1 MGLERITAV
10 LSGSHDNYDTDLLRN
25 LIEASAGLSNTAP
38 DGEHSVSHRVI
49 ADHLRATAFLIA
61 DGVLPSNEGR
71 GYVLRRI
78 MRRAMRHVHKL
89 GVKEPMIWRLVPTL
103 SALMGQAFPELG
115 RAEALIAET
124 LKLEEGRFAQTLD
137 RGLKLLEEETAK
149 LGAAEALAG
158 EVAFK
163 LYDTFGFPLDLTQD
177 ILRGQGRA
185 VDQAGFD
192 AAMERQ
198 RETARKAWAGSGE
211 AATESLW
218 FELRDKLGAT
228 EFLGYDTETAEGQ
241 VLAIVKDGAAIESA
255 AAGDE
260 VQVIVNQSPFYG
272 ESGGQIGD
280 SGLMFSADGAELQ
293 VTDTQKKLGDLHVHF
308 GKLVHDGLAVGEAVE
323 MKVDGARRAGLRAH
337 HSATHLL
344 HEALRRRLGA
354 HVTQKGSLVAPDRLR
369 FDFSHPKALAAEDLR
384 AIEAEVN
391 ARIRVNAP
399 VETHFMTPDEAIQA
413 GALALFGEKYGQE
426 VRVVSMGGPDA
437 ASGGGNFSTELCGG
451 THVRRAGDIGFVK
464 ILGEGALAAGVRRI
478 EALAGA
484 AALDHVSRQEATLAE
499 AAAALKA
506 APAELA
512 ERVRALVEERKRLER
527 ELATARRK
535 LAAGGGTGPAAQPE
549 AREVAGVKFATRV
562 LADLPAKDLKP
573 MADEL
578 KKQIGSGVVT
588 LVSVA
593 EGKASLVVGVTGDL
607 TARFSAIDLVRAGSA
622 ALGGKGGGGRPDMAQ
637 AGGPD
642 GAAAEDAL
650 AAIEAELARLTAA

>member
-25 LIEASAGLSNTAP
+25 LIEASAGFSGTAP

-78 MRRAMRHVHKL
+78 MRRGMRHVHKL
-89 GVKEPMIWRLVPTL
+89 GVKEPMIWRLVPALT
-103 SALMGQAFPELG
+103 ALMGQAFPELG

-124 LKLEEGRFAQTLD
+124 LRLEEGRFAQTLD
-137 RGLKLLEEETAK
+137 RGLKLLEEETAR
-149 LGAAEALAG
+149 LGAAESLAG

-192 AAMERQ
+192 AAMDRQ

-218 FELRDKLGAT
+218 FELREKLGAT

-241 VLAIVKDGAAIESA
+241 VLAIVRDGAAVESA
-255 AAGDE
+255 QAGDE
-260 VQVIVNQSPFYG
+260 VQVIVNQTPFYG
-272 ESGGQIGD
+272 ESGGQLGD
-280 SGLMFSADGAELQ
+280 SGLMFSADGAQLQ

-308 GKLVHDGLAVGEAVE
+308 GKLVHDGLKVGEAVE

-369 FDFSHPKALAAEDLR
+369 FDFSHPKALAPNQ
-384 AIEAEVN
+384 AIE
-391 ARIRVNAP
+391 
-399 VETHFMTPDEAIQA
+399 A
-413 GALALFGEKYGQE
+413 GALALFGEKYGEE
-426 VRVVSMGGPDA
+426 VRVVSMGGADA
-437 ASGGGNFSTELCGG
+437 ERAGQAFSTELCGG
-451 THVRRAGDIGFVK
+451 THVRRAGDIGFLK
-464 ILGEGALAAGVRRI
+464 IQGEGALAAGVRRI

-527 ELATARRK
+527 ELGAARRK
-535 LAAGGGTGPAAQPE
+535 LATGGGAGPAAQPE

-562 LADLPAKDLKP
+562 LADLPVKDLKP

-578 KKQIGSGVVT
+578 KKQIGSGVVA

-607 TARFSAIDLVRAGSA
+607 TARFSAVDLVRAGSA

-642 GAAAEDAL
+642 GAAAEDAV
-650 AAIEAELARLTAA
+650 AAIEAELAKLAAA

>member
-1 MGLERITAV
+1 V

-25 LIEASAGLSNTAP
+25 LIEASAGFSNTAP

-192 AAMERQ
+192 AAMDRQ
-198 RETARKAWAGSGE
+198 RETARRAWAGSGE

-218 FELRDKLGAT
+218 FELREKLGAT

-241 VLAIVKDGAAIESA
+241 VLAIVKDGAAVKSVQ
-255 AAGDE
+255 AGDE
-260 VQVIVNQSPFYG
+260 AQVIVNQTPFYG
-272 ESGGQIGD
+272 ESGGQLGD
-280 SGLMFSADGAELQ
+280 SGLMFSADGAQLQ
-293 VTDTQKKLGDLHVHF
+293 VTDTQKKLGDLHLHF
-308 GKLVHDGLAVGEAVE
+308 GKLVHDGLKVGEAVE

-391 ARIRVNAP
+391 GRIRDNAAI
-399 VETHFMTPDEAIQA
+399 ETHFMTPNQAIEA
-413 GALALFGEKYGQE
+413 GALALFGEKYGEE
-426 VRVVSMGGPDA
+426 VRVVSMGGADA
-437 ASGGGNFSTELCGG
+437 ERAGQAFSTELCGG
-451 THVRRAGDIGFVK
+451 THVRRAGDIGFLK
-464 ILGEGALAAGVRRI
+464 IQGEGALAAGVRRI

-527 ELATARRK
+527 ELGAARRK
-535 LAAGGGTGPAAQPE
+535 LATGGGAGPAAQPE

-562 LADLPAKDLKP
+562 LADLPAKELKP
-573 MADEL
+573 MADAL
-578 KKQIGSGVVT
+578 KKQVGSGVVA

-607 TARFSAIDLVRAGSA
+607 TSRFSAVDLVRAGSA

-642 GAAAEDAL
+642 GAAAEDAV
-650 AAIEAELARLTAA
+650 AAIEAELAKLAAA